1 MQEEIIKRIKEIQK
15 EDYLPLYG
23 DLQFKYI
30 YGTTENIKFT
40 IKLLELLLK
49 VEKGL
54 LNGSKIKSEVKL
66 NRKTVSSKSFELDIL
81 VELPD
86 GSITNLEMQQELD
99 KEAEIKNTLY
109 VSKIFSGIV
118 KKGKD
123 YITAKKVSQL
133 EFIKEN
139 KQHNNED
146 IINRY
151 HISND
156 KNPSDKILEDLFEII
171 TVDIEKTN
179 NQVYNEDVDEE
190 LERMLKV
197 IKATTLESALEGAG
211 NNLLLLEMI
220 EKMVRFN
227 EEDFVQDYS
236 RQQALIDSRRNRDVK
251 IAREEG
257 KKEGHKEE
265 KYEIAKNLLKN
276 TNMSVEQIS
285 LNIGLTK
292 EEIETLKENL

>member
-227 EEDFVQDYS
+227 EEDYVQDYS

-251 IAREEG
+251 AAREEG
-257 KKEGHKEE
+257 LEEGRKEGKL
-265 KYEIAKNLLKN
+265 EIAKEMILKD
-276 TNMSVEQIS
+276 MSNELIKD
-285 LNIGLTK
+285 ITK
-292 EEIETLKENL
+292 FSIEEIEALRELI